1 MAKVKKWFL
10 NEFWIGYTLFEKLF
24 MLSMLAVQIIVYC
37 VAPDSVLGI
46 IAGIS
51 GVISVVL
58 CAKGKIS
65 FYFIGFVQTI
75 TYLFLAWDNRFYGEV
90 LENIFYL
97 VTMVWGIF
105 IWKKNM
111 NRNDD
116 GSTEVAAKKFSLLQ
130 WIAAIVGTLA
140 ATIAMGF
147 ALDKIGSA
155 QAYTDAATNV
165 MAIFAQL
172 LMVRRYR
179 EQWIWWLV
187 IDILCVKMWFV
198 AGNWSMVAMYIG
210 WIANCI
216 YGWVNWTRLEK
227 KGK

>member
-1 MAKVKKWFL
+1 
-10 NEFWIGYTLFEKLF
+10 
-24 MLSMLAVQIIVYC
+24 
-37 VAPDSVLGI
+37 
-46 IAGIS
+46 
-51 GVISVVL
+51 
-58 CAKGKIS
+58 
-65 FYFIGFVQTI
+65 
-75 TYLFLAWDNRFYGEV
+75 
-90 LENIFYL
+90 
-97 VTMVWGIF
+97 
-105 IWKKNM
+105 
-111 NRNDD
+111 
-116 GSTEVAAKKFSLLQ
+116 
-130 WIAAIVGTLA
+130 
-140 ATIAMGF
+140 MGF

-227 KGK
+227 KAKLASSAAEGL